1 VIARRRFIVNFLSVR
16 EYFFREDGSHGS
28 WFIQQIQ
35 KSPTYISFGRKEKH
49 NDQKDSCIYG
59 DGIAPSGLRTDTQ
72 RRQRAK
78 LHRQL
83 YGVRDRDE
91 VWPHGQHQMQ
101 QPNLLPGSDRRWRL
115 RSAATSGTATLNS
128 FNSSPLTGGTFQVI
142 GKTIVVAFG
151 VGSGTGENNTVVLV
165 APANASTGT
174 IGVGIYDSGANE
186 ATGLATFGVKNSC
199 FI

>member
-1 VIARRRFIVNFLSVR
+1 MVHTVAGSFSK
-16 EYFFREDGSHGS
+16 FRNHQLTFPLGGKKNTM
-28 WFIQQIQ
+28 I
-35 KSPTYISFGRKEKH
+35 RK
-49 NDQKDSCIYG
+49 IL
-59 DGIAPSGLRTDTQ
+59 AFTATALP
-72 RRQRAK
+72 
-78 LHRQL
+78 
-83 YGVRDRDE
+83 
-91 VWPHGQHQMQ
+91 
-101 QPNLLPGSDRRWRL
+101 LLAFALTP
-115 RSAATSGTATLNS
+115 SAASAQSFTGNYTVSVTETKCGLTGNIKCSNQTYCLDLTDDGAFARPHSGTATLNS